1 MMRAA
6 VEAVEGTNIKIFGV
20 TALTSLSNSDSE
32 RIFRRD
38 IRSQVSSLLDLAE
51 EGGIHGVVCS
61 PQELELLSKRKSLLS
76 ITPGIRLKDLQD
88 DQNRVMTP
96 REAVA
101 QGADYIVIG
110 RPITSSENISKSLN
124 DIYFSIQ

>member
-51 EGGIHGVVCS
+51 EGVFMELYVC
-61 PQELELLSKRKSLLS
+61 
-76 ITPGIRLKDLQD
+76 LK
-88 DQNRVMTP
+88 N
-96 REAVA
+96 
-101 QGADYIVIG
+101 
-110 RPITSSENISKSLN
+110 
-124 DIYFSIQ
+124 